1 MSYLINGREYEWADL
16 TVIAGGSDMIEMR
29 GISWKRK
36 IEREHI
42 HAKGRDPYAIQS
54 GNITPDGELTLLK
67 SGYDKLAKAGGGSVL
82 GLNIDLMLSYGNPSE
97 GNAMTTKRITNVR
110 FTEEGED
117 WKQGDKFTEVKL
129 PFLALKIISNG

>member
-36 IEREHI
+36 IEREGVF
-42 HAKGRDPYAIQS
+42 AKGRKANAIQS
-54 GNITPDGELTLLK
+54 GNISVDGELTLLK
-67 SGYDKLAKAGGGSVL
+67 SGADKLMKAGGGSVL
-82 GLNIDLMLSYGNPSE
+82 SLNITLLLSYGNPSE
-97 GNAMTTKRITNVR
+97 GNAMTTKRITGVR

-129 PFLALKIISNG
+129 PYLALDII

>member
-36 IEREHI
+36 IEREGVF
-42 HAKGRDPYAIQS
+42 AKGRKAIAIQS
-54 GNITPDGELTLLK
+54 GNISVDGELTLLK
-67 SGYDKLAKAGGGSVL
+67 SGADKLMKAGGGTVL
-82 GLNIDLMLSYGNPSE
+82 SLNIDLMLSYGNPSE
-97 GNAMTTKRITNVR
+97 GNAMTTKRITGVR

-129 PFLALKIISNG
+129 PYFALDII

>member
-1 MSYLINGREYEWADL
+1 MAYIIQGREYEWADL
-16 TVIAGGSDMIEMR
+16 TLIAGGRDMIEFR

-36 IEREHI
+36 IEREAVK
-42 HAKGRDPYAIQS
+42 AKGRKAFAIQS
-54 GNITPDGELTLLK
+54 GNIDVDGEITLLK
-67 SGYDKLAKAGGGSVL
+67 SGFDKLAKAGRGSVL

-97 GNAMTTKRITNVR
+97 GNAITTKRITGVR

-129 PFLALKIISNG
+129 PYLALDVL

>member
-16 TVIAGGSDMIEMR
+16 TLIAGGRDMVEFR

-36 IEREHI
+36 IEREAI
-42 HAKGRDPYAIQS
+42 KAKGRKAIAIQS
-54 GNITPDGELTLLK
+54 GNIDVDGEITLLK
-67 SGYDKLAKAGGGSVL
+67 SGNDKLAKAGGGSVL
-82 GLNIDLMLSYGNPSE
+82 GRNIYLLLSYGNPTE
-97 GNAMTTKRITNVR
+97 GNAMTTKRITGVR

-129 PFLALKIISNG
+129 PYLALDVI

>member
-1 MSYLINGREYEWADL
+1 MGYIINGREYEWADL
-16 TVIAGGSDMIEMR
+16 TLIAGGRYMVEFR

-36 IEREHI
+36 IEREAI
-42 HAKGRDPYAIQS
+42 KAKGRKAIAIQS
-54 GNITPDGELTLLK
+54 GNIDVDGEITLLK

-82 GLNIDLMLSYGNPSE
+82 SLNITLLLSYGNPSE
-97 GNAMTTKRITNVR
+97 GNAMTTKRITGVR

-129 PFLALKIISNG
+129 PYLALDIL

>member
-16 TVIAGGSDMIEMR
+16 TLIAGGRDMVEFR

-36 IEREHI
+36 IEREAI
-42 HAKGRDPYAIQS
+42 KAKGRKPIAIQS
-54 GNITPDGELTLLK
+54 GNIDVDGEITLLK
-67 SGYDKLAKAGGGSVL
+67 SGYDKLAKAGRGSVL
-82 GLNIDLMLSYGNPSE
+82 GLNISLLLSYGNPTE
-97 GNAMTTKRITNVR
+97 GNAMTTKRITGVR

-129 PFLALKIISNG
+129 PYLALDVI

>member
-16 TVIAGGSDMIEMR
+16 TLIAGGRDMVEFR
-29 GISWKRK
+29 AISWNRK
-36 IEREHI
+36 IEREAI
-42 HAKGRDPYAIQS
+42 KAKGRKAIAIQS
-54 GNITPDGELTLLK
+54 GNIDVDGEITLLK

-82 GLNIDLMLSYGNPSE
+82 GLYISLLLSYGNPTE
-97 GNAMTTKRITNVR
+97 GNAMTTKRITGVR

-129 PFLALKIISNG
+129 PYLALDVI

>member
-36 IEREHI
+36 IEREGVF
-42 HAKGRDPYAIQS
+42 AKARKANAIQS
-54 GNITPDGELTLLK
+54 GNISVDGELTLLK
-67 SGYDKLAKAGGGSVL
+67 SGADKLMKAGGGTVL
-82 GLNIDLMLSYGNPSE
+82 SLNIDLMLSYGNPSE
-97 GNAMTTKRITNVR
+97 GNAMTTKRITGVR

-129 PFLALKIISNG
+129 PYLALDVI

>member
-36 IEREHI
+36 IEREGVF
-42 HAKGRDPYAIQS
+42 AKGRKASAIQS
-54 GNITPDGELTLLK
+54 GNISVDGELTLLK
-67 SGYDKLAKAGGGSVL
+67 SGADKLMKAGGGTVL
-82 GLNIDLMLSYGNPSE
+82 SLNIDLMLSYGNPSE
-97 GNAMTTKRITNVR
+97 GNAMTTKRITGVR

-129 PFLALKIISNG
+129 PYLALDII

>member
-1 MSYLINGREYEWADL
+1 MGYLINGREYEWADL
-16 TVIAGGSDMIEMR
+16 TLIAGGRDMVEFR

-36 IEREHI
+36 IEREAI
-42 HAKGRDPYAIQS
+42 KAKGRKAIAIQS
-54 GNITPDGELTLLK
+54 GNIDVDGEITLLK

-82 GLNIDLMLSYGNPSE
+82 GLNISLLLSYGNPSE
-97 GNAMTTKRITNVR
+97 GNAMTTKRITGVR

-129 PFLALKIISNG
+129 PYLALDII

>member
-1 MSYLINGREYEWADL
+1 MVEF
-16 TVIAGGSDMIEMR
+16 R

-36 IEREHI
+36 IEREAI
-42 HAKGRDPYAIQS
+42 KAKGRKPIAIQS
-54 GNITPDGELTLLK
+54 GNIDVDGEITLLK

-82 GLNIDLMLSYGNPSE
+82 GLNISLLLSYGNPTE
-97 GNAMTTKRITNVR
+97 GNAMTTKRITGVR

-129 PFLALKIISNG
+129 PYLALDVI